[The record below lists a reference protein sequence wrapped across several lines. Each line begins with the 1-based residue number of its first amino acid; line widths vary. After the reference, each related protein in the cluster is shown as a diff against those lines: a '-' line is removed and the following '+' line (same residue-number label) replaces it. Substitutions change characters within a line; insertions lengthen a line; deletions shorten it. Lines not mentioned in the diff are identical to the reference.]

1 MYGVEVTTSGLE
13 FEGDWED
20 ICDFSEELEMVMKLY
35 LEDKDEIEEYDD
47 WRPREEDTE
56 KDVKEKTAEEAAVK
70 EKDIEKDFEGAKE
83 ELGEAEEKLA
93 DSVHDVLNG
102 IDPSHD
108 MKEALLKIEKVVGVE
123 SVRSIRKVEE
133 IIYKKLMLKFNPYYF
148 DTEDFSVNLERKKDH
163 HYVLT
168 INVTDEEL
176 REHFQES
183 FC

>member
-1 MYGVEVTTSGLE
+1 MDGAEVTTSGLE
-13 FEGDWED
+13 FEGDWEE
-20 ICDFSEELEMVMKLY
+20 ICDFSEELEMVMELY

-47 WRPREEDTE
+47 WRPREKDTE
-56 KDVKEKTAEEAAVK
+56 EDMKEKTAEEAAVK
-70 EKDIEKDFEGAKE
+70 EKDIENGFDGAKE

-102 IDPSHD
+102 IDPSRD
-108 MKEALLKIEKVVGVE
+108 LKEALLKIEKVVEVE

-133 IIYKKLMLKFNPYYF
+133 TIYKKLMLKFNPYYF

-163 HYVLT
+163 QYVLT

-176 REHFQES
+176 RKHFQER